1 MKTYKITKTTT
12 LHEIEIVAQDDK
24 ALDELY
30 REGVVDEVLSNKNPI
45 EHYIITDAKGNII
58 KETKYT

>member
-12 LHEIEIVAQDDK
+12 LHEIEIIAQDDK
-24 ALDELY
+24 GLDELF

-58 KETKYT
+58 REKTYT